1 MSAFDFFKKSALNC
15 AAFWGKWAY
24 LVYWKTLTIEVLR
37 PEFAPQNISSESNQ
51 IYIFW
56 HSKTFSILPYCRG
69 SKSAI
74 LTLLD
79 WKNLFYDALARGLG
93 YETLPVTSE
102 ARAALALKE
111 RLERGFHIG
120 LAVDGPK
127 GPRGAMRPG
136 ALYLATKTGR
146 PVVSVR
152 VRPKRAFR
160 LKNRWD
166 HYEIPF
172 PFSRVTIQFNNPYHV
187 ADTNLS
193 EIEALIT
200 NELGEP

>member
-1 MSAFDFFKKSALNC
+1 MIHSGPFKNSLLRA
-15 AAFWGKWAY
+15 AAFFGKWIY
-24 LVYWKTLTIEVLR
+24 LFYYKTLKIQILS
-37 PEFAPQNISSESNQ
+37 PGLSPQKVSSRENQ

-56 HSKTFSILPYCRG
+56 HSKTFTILPYCRG

-93 YETLPVTSE
+93 YGTVPVTSE

-120 LAVDGPK
+120 LAVDGPR
-127 GPRGAMRPG
+127 GPRGRMRPG
-136 ALYLATKTGR
+136 ALYLAAKTGR
-146 PVVSVR
+146 TVISVR
-152 VRPKRAFR
+152 VHAEKAFR
-160 LKNRWD
+160 LKDRWD

-172 PFSRVTIQFNNPYHV
+172 PFSRVRIQFNNPHHV
-187 ADTNLS
+187 ADINLS
-193 EIEALIT
+193 EIEAKIIS
-200 NELGEP
+200 ELGEP